1 MFFPLDEPC
10 ILVVRVTLSQRPRFK
25 KKNNTKKRKTTSLR
39 IQAGIVG
46 VLECFL
52 PVFCILEEFKLE
64 KPMGYFQLV
73 DNPGLAA

>member
-1 MFFPLDEPC
+1 MFFPLDELC

-25 KKNNTKKRKTTSLR
+25 KKTQKKEDNISQNT
-39 IQAGIVG
+39 AGIVG

-73 DNPGLAA
+73 DNPDLAA